1 MTSWQIRALNF
12 EESALEHFSRFIA
25 EHALALAGGLI
36 LILMAVGIW
45 VLVRGLGRKPPE
57 GKSGFRVP
65 PPIIIEVEAP
75 RRLTED
81 DFQLFPPPHYR
92 RECEHDPDEWED

>member
-1 MTSWQIRALNF
+1 MTSWQIRALHF

-25 EHALALAGGLI
+25 EHALALAVGLI

-65 PPIIIEVEAP
+65 PPIIIQVEAP
-75 RRLTED
+75 ARPTEPEFD
-81 DFQLFPPPHYR
+81 PFPPPHYC
-92 RECEHDPDEWED
+92 RECERDPDEWED